1 LERALPPEGDFE
13 AIVSEFA
20 EKVYNHALRMLG
32 DPLDAE
38 EATSDVFL
46 RIHRSLETFR
56 HEAKLSTW
64 IWKITTN
71 VCLSSRGKKKVQ
83 TLSVEAENVS
93 KILADHTSESN
104 PEESYLQRERREE
117 LGRLISRL
125 PPREAA
131 AIMLHYMEGM
141 DYSEISS
148 ILEIPMGSVATALH
162 RGRERLRSLLEKRSR
177 RIHNDL

>member
-1 LERALPPEGDFE
+1 MPTEGDFE
-13 AIVSEFA
+13 AIVNEFA

-32 DPLDAE
+32 EPLDAE

-64 IWKITTN
+64 IWKITSN
-71 VCLSSRGKKKVQ
+71 VCLSHHRKKKLE
-83 TLSVEAENVS
+83 TLSVESENLS
-93 KILADHTSESN
+93 EILADPGSESN
-104 PEESYLQRERREE
+104 PEESYLQREKQEE
-117 LGRLISRL
+117 LARLISRL

-131 AIMLHYMEGM
+131 AITLHYMEGL
-141 DYSEISS
+141 DYSEIAS
-148 ILEIPMGSVATALH
+148 ILEIPIGSVATALH
-162 RGRERLRSLLEKRSR
+162 RGRERLRSLLEKRRR